1 MTDELHFG
9 AGPAAAAGC
18 VPDTAGFP
26 GYGCGPGR
34 GTAAEGAGS
43 CALGASEGP
52 RVAVMVRRMR
62 AALAWIAPVAAGL
75 LAVAPVAGSLAGCG
89 GGVLTPDVV
98 LVNGGE
104 PPNPLVP
111 TGTNDS
117 NGGRIIDRLFAGLMS
132 YDATGK
138 PSPEVAQS
146 IETTD
151 NVNYRIILKPGW
163 KFTDGSPVTAHSFV
177 DAWNYGALS
186 TNAQLQQNFFSPI
199 DGFDEVAGAT
209 NGKRTTM
216 SGLQV
221 VNDLEFTV
229 RLKAPTIDFTLR
241 LGHSSFYPLPE
252 AAFRDMAA
260 FGRNPIGNG
269 PYKLDN
275 GDAWEHNVKID
286 LVPNPDYR
294 GNRKPHNK
302 GLRFEFYAN
311 LDTAYSDLLSGNLD
325 VLDTIPSSALTIYK
339 RELGDNATSGP
350 AAINQSLDTPMRLP
364 HFGGEEGR
372 LRRLAL
378 SAAINRPQICQQIF
392 NGTRSPARDFTAR
405 SLPGFDPNIPGND
418 VLDFNPERARQ
429 LWAQANAIAPWSGR
443 YAIAYNADSGHQEW
457 VDAVANSIKNVLGI
471 DAVGAPQPT
480 FAGFRTQITNRT
492 IDTAFRAAWQGDYP
506 SMVEFLAPLYAT
518 GAGSNDVGYSS
529 RAFDA
534 ALATAEAAPN
544 LQEADTLA
552 NVAQRILLHDMPA
565 VPLWDNIA
573 VVGWSTEVSNVTV
586 TWNGLPDYEN
596 IVKA

>member
-1 MTDELHFG
+1 MRATL
-9 AGPAAAAGC
+9 ASL
-18 VPDTAGFP
+18 VP
-26 GYGCGPGR
+26 
-34 GTAAEGAGS
+34 
-43 CALGASEGP
+43 
-52 RVAVMVRRMR
+52 VAVV
-62 AALAWIAPVAAGL
+62 L
-75 LAVAPVAGSLAGCG
+75 LAAGSLAGCG
-89 GGVLTPDVV
+89 GGVLSPDVV
-98 LVNGGE
+98 VVNGGE
-104 PPNPLVP
+104 PPNPLIP

-117 NGGRIIDRLFAGLMS
+117 LGGRILDRLFAGLVS
-132 YDATGK
+132 YDAAGK

-151 NVNYRIILKPGW
+151 NVNYRVTLKPGW

-186 TNAQLQQNFFSPI
+186 TNAQLQQDFFRPI
-199 DGFDEVAGAT
+199 DGFDEVAQAAGAPGA
-209 NGKRTTM
+209 GKRTTM
-216 SGLQV
+216 SGLRV

-229 RLKAPTIDFTLR
+229 RLKAPTVDFTLR
-241 LGHSSFYPLPE
+241 LGHSAFYPLPE
-252 AAFRDMAA
+252 TAFRDMAA
-260 FGRNPIGNG
+260 FGRNPTGNG
-269 PYKLDN
+269 PYQLAD
-275 GDAWEHNVKID
+275 GPDGPAWEHNVKID
-286 LVPNPDYR
+286 LKPNPNYQ

-325 VLDTIPSSALTIYK
+325 VLDTIPSSTLTIYK
-339 RELGDNATSGP
+339 RDLGGNFTSGP
-350 AAINQSLDTPMRLP
+350 VAVSQSLDTPLRLP

-418 VLDFNPERARQ
+418 ALDFNPERARQ
-429 LWAQANAIAPWSGR
+429 LWARANAISSWSGR

-492 IDTAFRAAWQGDYP
+492 IDTAFRAGWIGDYP
-506 SMVEFLAPLYAT
+506 SMIEFVAPLYAT

-529 RAFDA
+529 PKFDA
-534 ALATAEAAPN
+534 ALATAEAAPD
-544 LQEADTLA
+544 LHAADVLV
-552 NVAQRILLHDMPA
+552 NIAQRILLHDMPA
-565 VPLWDNIA
+565 VPLWYYIS
-573 VVGWSTEVSNVTV
+573 VVGWSSEVSKVTV

-596 IVKA
+596 IVKS

>member
-1 MTDELHFG
+1 M
-9 AGPAAAAGC
+9 
-18 VPDTAGFP
+18 
-26 GYGCGPGR
+26 R
-34 GTAAEGAGS
+34 W
-43 CALGASEGP
+43 
-52 RVAVMVRRMR
+52 MR
-62 AALAWIAPVAAGL
+62 AWPAVAAVIAL
-75 LAVAPVAGSLAGCG
+75 TVASLSGCG
-89 GGVLTPDVV
+89 GGVLSPELVV
-98 LVNGGE
+98 VNGGE
-104 PPNPLVP
+104 PPNPLIP

-117 NGGRIIDRLFAGLMS
+117 LGGRILDRLFAGLVS
-132 YDATGK
+132 YDADGK

-186 TNAQLQQNFFSPI
+186 ANAQLQQDFFSPI
-199 DGFDEVAGAT
+199 LGFDDVAGAPGE
-209 NGKRTTM
+209 GKPTTM

-229 RLKAPTIDFTLR
+229 RLRVPTVDFTLR
-241 LGHSSFYPLPE
+241 LGHNAFYPLPDK
-252 AAFRDMAA
+252 AFRDMSA

-269 PYKLDN
+269 PYQLADSPD
-275 GDAWEHNVKID
+275 GPAWEHNVKVD
-286 LVPNPDYR
+286 LKPNPDYH

-302 GLRFEFYAN
+302 GLRFEFYGN
-311 LDTAYSDLLSGNLD
+311 LDTAYADLLSGNLD

-339 RELGDNATSGP
+339 RDLGGNAASGP
-350 AAINQSLDTPMRLP
+350 VAVSQSLDTPLRLP

-418 VLDFNPERARQ
+418 ALDFNPERARQ
-429 LWAQANAIAPWSGR
+429 LWGQANAISPWSGR

-471 DAVGAPQPT
+471 DAVGAPHPT

-492 IDTAFRAAWQGDYP
+492 IDTAFRAGWIGDYP
-506 SMVEFLAPLYAT
+506 SMIEFLAPLYAT

-529 RAFDA
+529 REFDA
-534 ALATAEAAPN
+534 GLAAAEAAPS
-544 LQEADTLA
+544 LQRADVLV
-552 NVAQRILLHDMPA
+552 NVAQRILLRDMPA
-565 VPLWDNIA
+565 VPLWYYIA
-573 VVGWSTEVSNVTV
+573 VIGWSSAVHDVKA

-596 IVKA
+596 VVKA

>member
-1 MTDELHFG
+1 
-9 AGPAAAAGC
+9 
-18 VPDTAGFP
+18 
-26 GYGCGPGR
+26 
-34 GTAAEGAGS
+34 
-43 CALGASEGP
+43 
-52 RVAVMVRRMR
+52 MR
-62 AALAWIAPVAAGL
+62 AALAAMAAGL
-75 LAVAPVAGSLAGCG
+75 LAVAPVAACG
-89 GGVLTPDVV
+89 GGVLSPDLV

-132 YDATGK
+132 YDATGQ

-199 DGFDEVAGAT
+199 DGFDELAGET
-209 NGKRTTM
+209 PGKRTTM

-229 RLKAPTIDFTLR
+229 RLKTPTIDFTLR
-241 LGHSSFYPLPE
+241 LGHSSFYPLPD
-252 AAFRDMAA
+252 AAFRDMTA

-269 PYKLDN
+269 PYQLDS
-275 GDAWEHNVKID
+275 GPDGPAWEHNVKID
-286 LVPNPDYR
+286 LVPNPGYH

-339 RELGDNATSGP
+339 RDLGGNATSGP
-350 AAINQSLDTPMRLP
+350 AAINQSLDTPLRLP

-405 SLPGFDPNIPGND
+405 SLPGFDPTIPGND
-418 VLDFNPERARQ
+418 ALNFNPERARQ
-429 LWAQANAIAPWSGR
+429 LWAQANAISPWSGR

-480 FAGFRTQITNRT
+480 FAGFRTEITNRT

-529 RAFDA
+529 RQFDA

-544 LQEADTLA
+544 LQEADALA
-552 NVAQRILLHDMPA
+552 NVAQRILLQDMPA

-573 VVGWSTEVSNVTV
+573 VVGWSTEVSHVTV

-596 IVKA
+596 IVKV

>member
-1 MTDELHFG
+1 M
-9 AGPAAAAGC
+9 
-18 VPDTAGFP
+18 
-26 GYGCGPGR
+26 
-34 GTAAEGAGS
+34 
-43 CALGASEGP
+43 
-52 RVAVMVRRMR
+52 RRMR
-62 AALAWIAPVAAGL
+62 AALAVLTPVAAAL
-75 LAVAPVAGSLAGCG
+75 LAVASLAGSLAGCG

-98 LVNGGE
+98 MVNGGE
-104 PPNPLVP
+104 PPNPLIP
-111 TGTNDS
+111 TSTYDS
-117 NGGRIIDRLFAGLMS
+117 NGGRIINRLFAGLMS
-132 YDATGK
+132 YDASGK

-146 IETTD
+146 IATTD

-186 TNAQLQQNFFSPI
+186 TNAQLQQSFFSPI
-199 DGFDEVAGAT
+199 EGFDEVAGLT
-209 NGKRTTM
+209 SDGKPAAKTGRTTM

-241 LGHSSFYPLPE
+241 LGHSSFYPLPD
-252 AAFRDMAA
+252 AAFRDMTA

-269 PYKLDN
+269 PYKLSYGPD
-275 GDAWEHNVKID
+275 GPAWEHNVKID
-286 LVPNPDYR
+286 LVPNPDYH
-294 GNRKPHNK
+294 GNRMPHNK

-311 LDTAYSDLLSGNLD
+311 LDTAYADLLSGNLD
-325 VLDTIPSSALTIYK
+325 VLDTIPPSALPIYK
-339 RELGDNATSGP
+339 RDLGDNVVTGP
-350 AAINQSLDTPMRLP
+350 AAVNQSLDTPLRLP

-392 NGTRSPARDFTAR
+392 VGTRTPARDFTAP
-405 SLPGFDPNIPGND
+405 SLPGFDPNLPGSD
-418 VLDFNPERARQ
+418 ALDFNPDRARQ
-429 LWAQANAIAPWSGR
+429 LWAQANAISAWNGR
-443 YAIAYNADSGHQEW
+443 YGIAYNADAGHQEW

-480 FAGFRTQITNRT
+480 FAGFRTQITDHT
-492 IDTAFRAAWQGDYP
+492 IGTAFRAAWEGDYP
-506 SMVEFLAPLYAT
+506 SMLEFLAPLFAT

-529 RAFDA
+529 REFDA
-534 ALATAEAAPN
+534 ALATAEAAPT
-544 LQEADTLA
+544 LQESYALT
-552 NVAQRILLHDMPA
+552 NSAQRILLHDMPV
-565 VPLWDNIA
+565 VPLWDYIS
-573 VVGWSTEVSNVTV
+573 VVGWSSQVSGVRV